1 MAVTQSRDRQG
12 ICMSEH
18 AIPAIPPSALRGHG
32 IGLVVCAIFAALWAN
47 WARSLLAGSPAAYV
61 WAAAVIVAVFS
72 GALLLAGLS
81 MIRRG
86 RRWSQATGIGDTA
99 PRNMR
104 KKFIWVLIGEI
115 VALNIAAYFLI
126 SHHMAQYLAPAV
138 AVVVG
143 LHFLPLAKIFRSPH
157 FVATAAVM
165 TLAGILAAVAMA
177 TGSPALTANG
187 IVDLACAAAL
197 WGTGFVSWSRVH
209 KATAPSAAAA
219 TRSFS

>member
-1 MAVTQSRDRQG
+1 MNEHATQAVT
-12 ICMSEH
+12 
-18 AIPAIPPSALRGHG
+18 PSALRGRG

-47 WARSLLAGSPAAYV
+47 WARSLLTGSPAAYV

-72 GALLLAGLS
+72 GALLLAGVS

-86 RRWSQATGIGDTA
+86 RRLSQATGIGDTT
-99 PRNMR
+99 PRAMR

-126 SHHMAQYLAPAV
+126 GHHMAQYLAPAV

-157 FVATAAVM
+157 LVATAAVM

-177 TGSPALTANG
+177 TGSPAPTANV
-187 IVDLACAAAL
+187 IVDLACAATL
-197 WGTGFVSWSRVH
+197 WGTGFATWRRTH
-209 KATAPSAAAA
+209 KATAPGAAAA
-219 TRSFS
+219 TRSFT